1 MASVVRSFSDL
12 SPREVLALALDVE
25 RNNAQRIQK
34 LADLHIGRDVAVQ
47 RVLLEMRDEEL
58 EHERMLEE
66 VWRGRFGDEAKPP
79 IKEIE
84 VREVIE
90 VVDVE
95 AGMEF
100 PLDETDVS
108 DALDLVHRAELA
120 AEAFYRGAA
129 AATDDDE
136 LRALF
141 SELADLEAAHINH
154 VEERQQAQ
162 YRTKTLP

>member
-12 SPREVLALALDVE
+12 SAREVLALALDVE

-47 RVLLEMRDEEL
+47 RVLLDMRDEEL
-58 EHERMLEE
+58 EHERMLED

-108 DALDLVHRAELA
+108 DALDLVHRAGR
-120 AEAFYRGAA
+120 RG
-129 AATDDDE
+129 
-136 LRALF
+136 LLPRRRR
-141 SELADLEAAHINH
+141 SNRRRRAAHPVQRAGRPGGRPH
-154 VEERQQAQ
+154 QPR
-162 YRTKTLP
+162 